1 MAQKISK
8 KVIACILV
16 LAFVLQSIP
25 LMLFMVSGAGGQV
38 DLLQTHLASSRGV
51 RYFPGNGTV
60 DYSSSQVTAAKISS
74 WLDGNTVN
82 GEDVNSGPTWNPP
95 QWHGVE
101 FTLDSVL
108 QADRL
113 TIYAGL
119 AAYPDTY
126 CVYASDSP
134 DTLYSP
140 DSLVDDNVSSCTGEA
155 RDVEIGRPVKYV
167 AVLFNGE
174 VDYHRPK
181 EFQLWGEGGAES
193 VKLENLFH
201 REDGSNAIESSRGV
215 RYFPGNGTVD
225 YSSSQVTAAK
235 ISSWIDGDT
244 VNGEDVNSGPTW
256 NPPQWHG
263 VEFALSGVF
272 KADRLTIYAGL
283 AAYPDTYCVYA
294 SDSLDTLYSPD
305 SLVNDNVSGCTGGA
319 RDVEIGRSVKYV
331 AVLFNGKDDYHRP
344 KEFQLWC
351 EVEGDEPVQTENLF
365 RRPDGSNAIAN
376 SRGIAMNA
384 ASGYVQNKDSI
395 TNAIGALTDGNTA
408 QHNDWPTATEWYY
421 GAEYTLDAS
430 YPLDHL
436 TIYSALDG
444 LPDSYRVY
452 ASENAEDLYK
462 AESVVADGIQAVFD
476 RPVDVKIGKTA
487 KYVAIIG
494 LATSGNTRPKEFEL
508 YNEIKDE
515 PVQTENLFRRPDGS
529 NAIANSRGIA
539 MNAASGHVQNK
550 DSITNAIGALTDGN
564 TTQHNDW
571 PTSTE
576 WYYGAEYTRDASYP
590 LDHLTIY
597 AALDGLPDSYR
608 VYASEALE
616 DLYKAESVVA
626 DGVQVTFD
634 TPAEVEIGKTAKYIA
649 IIGLATSGNTRP
661 KEFELYGSVETT
673 EPSDTENLFHKA
685 DGSNVIEASRGIT
698 MNIASGNVKDKAT
711 IDQTVIG
718 GLIDGNLTDKY
729 DLPTSN
735 EWYYGVEFSLDGEY
749 YADHLT
755 IYAASDPADTYRV
768 YASATLGTLYTADSL
783 VADGVSVPAN
793 TATDV
798 EIGRNIRYIA
808 VLSTV
813 TSGNARPTE
822 FQLWGGEKKEQPDTG
837 AKKVLTIGNSFSE
850 NASIYATEIARAQG
864 YDLTFAYL
872 KLSSG
877 TIDQHWQNAQTNNG
891 VYKFT
896 YTDSAGRHNIKNE
909 GAGGATIQEALEYM
923 DWDIIVLQQGS
934 TASHDYATYGNLG
947 NLINYVQ
954 QFCPDAELMIHET
967 WSWANWPAERFD
979 DIEAAYHRAA
989 KENGNLPIIHTGRA
1003 FEFAREA
1010 LGSRTILNES
1020 DNQHAN
1026 AYGQF
1031 VAGASYVTAIFGCD
1045 IRENTFGDGHPAFA
1059 DIDMDVLRKA
1069 VMDAADYQP
1078 EEPDPGDEDFVA
1090 EWPEAPA
1097 GDNLF
1102 VGADATPIVAPG
1114 GDFSQGKYYN
1124 YSFMDG
1130 SNKADL
1136 SALADGDVTKHYD
1149 AYGFGDNSD
1158 LPGVLYDL
1166 GVYYDVSHIRGWAG
1180 IYNASAYC
1188 INGYRVYASELRE
1201 DLFKEES
1208 LVFSYSND
1216 KDVSSMFAYEPD
1228 EALGKIRYIAIF
1240 LTDSRD
1246 GGWRLREFAAYGTKS
1261 ADQTGPSEPEVP
1273 DKPDTYYKEWPEAPS
1288 GDNLFAGAQASTIL
1302 APGGDFLA
1310 AKEQAYPFMNGSTP
1324 AGLSVLIDGD
1334 LTLHYDAYGFGSNDK
1349 PGILYD
1355 LGGYYDLS
1363 HIRGWAGIY
1372 NSENYRVY
1380 GYRVYASDN
1389 LADLYKT
1396 GSLVFE
1402 YSDQKDLSSMFA
1414 ADVSLERVRYV
1425 AIFLT
1430 DSQDGGWRL
1439 REFAAY
1445 GTKSADQTQPQIP
1458 SSIIEGLDAEYYGVA
1473 TDDLTDPVYAGASAE
1488 VGALTDGKR
1497 DNVEFWGGKDTENS
1511 KFVFIYDLYA
1521 NYDLTGA
1528 AVYAF
1533 ADMMDT
1539 EFGVHKGIRSAT
1551 IYASR
1556 TFDSLFAESN
1566 GVVVKADYAVPGAAD
1581 ETSFYEAD
1589 ALPSWKMA
1597 RYVAFVFTIDDSAY
1611 GACRLEELQVYG
1623 TLSATQDEEPEE
1635 ERLPQYLDISGD
1647 NGVILRLFQKNGR
1660 DDLTALGAKLVV
1672 TLSEDKAD
1680 LDPVAQKLG
1689 GRFTA
1694 SKLYTVKLVDA
1705 SGKEIPLDGRIVRL
1719 SFPAE
1724 DSSIEWKIACVDD
1737 SSAELISSSR
1747 LGDAYTVETETL
1759 RAYATVKASS
1769 GAAGDGSEP
1778 GGDEPAAAAAV
1789 LPTVLWAV
1797 AIVLGVLAAGGVV
1810 LTVVAA
1816 VKRKKEE

>member
-1 MAQKISK
+1 
-8 KVIACILV
+8 
-16 LAFVLQSIP
+16 
-25 LMLFMVSGAGGQV
+25 
-38 DLLQTHLASSRGV
+38 
-51 RYFPGNGTV
+51 
-60 DYSSSQVTAAKISS
+60 
-74 WLDGNTVN
+74 
-82 GEDVNSGPTWNPP
+82 
-95 QWHGVE
+95 
-101 FTLDSVL
+101 
-108 QADRL
+108 
-113 TIYAGL
+113 
-119 AAYPDTY
+119 
-126 CVYASDSP
+126 
-134 DTLYSP
+134 
-140 DSLVDDNVSSCTGEA
+140 
-155 RDVEIGRPVKYV
+155 
-167 AVLFNGE
+167 
-174 VDYHRPK
+174 
-181 EFQLWGEGGAES
+181 
-193 VKLENLFH
+193 
-201 REDGSNAIESSRGV
+201 
-215 RYFPGNGTVD
+215 
-225 YSSSQVTAAK
+225 
-235 ISSWIDGDT
+235 
-244 VNGEDVNSGPTW
+244 
-256 NPPQWHG
+256 
-263 VEFALSGVF
+263 
-272 KADRLTIYAGL
+272 
-283 AAYPDTYCVYA
+283 
-294 SDSLDTLYSPD
+294 
-305 SLVNDNVSGCTGGA
+305 
-319 RDVEIGRSVKYV
+319 
-331 AVLFNGKDDYHRP
+331 
-344 KEFQLWC
+344 
-351 EVEGDEPVQTENLF
+351 
-365 RRPDGSNAIAN
+365 
-376 SRGIAMNA
+376 MNA
-384 ASGYVQNKDSI
+384 ASGY
-395 TNAIGALTDGNTA
+395 
-408 QHNDWPTATEWYY
+408 
-421 GAEYTLDAS
+421 
-430 YPLDHL
+430 
-436 TIYSALDG
+436 
-444 LPDSYRVY
+444 
-452 ASENAEDLYK
+452 
-462 AESVVADGIQAVFD
+462 
-476 RPVDVKIGKTA
+476 
-487 KYVAIIG
+487 
-494 LATSGNTRPKEFEL
+494 
-508 YNEIKDE
+508 
-515 PVQTENLFRRPDGS
+515 
-529 NAIANSRGIA
+529 
-539 MNAASGHVQNK
+539 VQNK

-576 WYYGAEYTRDASYP
+576 WYYGAEYSLDASYS

-634 TPAEVEIGKTAKYIA
+634 TPAEVEIGKIAKYVA

-768 YASATLGTLYTADSL
+768 YASATLGALYTADSL

-954 QFCPDAELMIHET
+954 RFCPDAELMIHET

-1010 LGSRTILNES
+1010 LDSRTILNES

-1166 GVYYDVSHIRGWAG
+1166 GAYYDVSHIRGWAG

-1334 LTLHYDAYGFGSNDK
+1334 LTLHYDAYGFGENDK

-1445 GTKSADQTQPQIP
+1445 GTKSADQTEPQIP

-1528 AVYAF
+1528 AVYTF

-1647 NGVILRLFQKNGR
+1647 NSVILRLFQKNGR

-1724 DSSIEWKIACVDD
+1724 DSSTEWKIACVDD

>member
-167 AVLFNGE
+167 AVLFNGKD
-174 VDYHRPK
+174 DYHRPK
-181 EFQLWGEGGAES
+181 EFQLWGEGGADP
-193 VKLENLFH
+193 VKLDNLFH

-331 AVLFNGKDDYHRP
+331 AVLFNGQDDYHRP

-508 YNEIKDE
+508 Y
-515 PVQTENLFRRPDGS
+515 
-529 NAIANSRGIA
+529 
-539 MNAASGHVQNK
+539 
-550 DSITNAIGALTDGN
+550 
-564 TTQHNDW
+564 
-571 PTSTE
+571 
-576 WYYGAEYTRDASYP
+576 
-590 LDHLTIY
+590 
-597 AALDGLPDSYR
+597 
-608 VYASEALE
+608 
-616 DLYKAESVVA
+616 
-626 DGVQVTFD
+626 
-634 TPAEVEIGKTAKYIA
+634 
-649 IIGLATSGNTRP
+649 
-661 KEFELYGSVETT
+661 GSVETT

-768 YASATLGTLYTADSL
+768 YASATLGALYTADSL

-877 TIDQHWQNAQTNNG
+877 TIDQHWQNAQTNNS

-1166 GVYYDVSHIRGWAG
+1166 GAYYDVSHIRGWAG

-1445 GTKSADQTQPQIP
+1445 GTKSADQTEPQIP

-1635 ERLPQYLDISGD
+1635 ERLPQYLDISGG

-1724 DSSIEWKIACVDD
+1724 DSSTEWKIACVDD